1 MRLIKSNIKKWSD
14 EELMKLYQEK
24 NQSKAITEL
33 YSRYAERL
41 LRYFIKM
48 FNGDEPKAQDF
59 LQDLFMKVI
68 ERKHQFDT
76 SKKFYTWIFTIA
88 SNMCKTSF
96 RKPILQEVGDSE
108 TTLSNLSDENMS
120 SIDRIA
126 FRKHLRSEI
135 HRLEDHHKV
144 VFILRHLENFSL
156 QEIAE
161 ITETS
166 VGTVKSRLY
175 YGTKKISQELKK
187 YAPEHWN
194 GTNKIS

>member
-1 MRLIKSNIKKWSD
+1 
-14 EELMKLYQEK
+14 MKLYQEK